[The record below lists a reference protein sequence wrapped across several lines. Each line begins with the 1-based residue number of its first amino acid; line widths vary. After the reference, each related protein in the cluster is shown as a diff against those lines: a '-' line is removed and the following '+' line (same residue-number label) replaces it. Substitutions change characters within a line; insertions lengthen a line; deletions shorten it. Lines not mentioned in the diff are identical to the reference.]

1 MATAATGPPNPHDL
15 RNSHVYVHDT
25 TLLSSG
31 IKWPQIFISDKLF
44 CYNATLLHKWGRK
57 TNSMPIYSSI
67 RSHAGVP
74 PAAHVAK
81 LTYRIIQP
89 IVIHIPVDCCA
100 GGDAVAVFGAYAS
113 DLSITIKF
121 IKIPPSKGAIHP
133 NLRIYDF
140 FRANSVRA
148 HVK

>member
-1 MATAATGPPNPHDL
+1 M
-15 RNSHVYVHDT
+15 
-25 TLLSSG
+25 
-31 IKWPQIFISDKLF
+31 
-44 CYNATLLHKWGRK
+44 
-57 TNSMPIYSSI
+57 
-67 RSHAGVP
+67 RSHARVP

-81 LTYRIIQP
+81 LTYHKANR
-89 IVIHIPVDCCA
+89 HTLFPVDCCA

-113 DLSITIKF
+113 DLSI
-121 IKIPPSKGAIHP
+121 KIPPSKGAIYP

>member
-1 MATAATGPPNPHDL
+1 M
-15 RNSHVYVHDT
+15 
-25 TLLSSG
+25 
-31 IKWPQIFISDKLF
+31 
-44 CYNATLLHKWGRK
+44 
-57 TNSMPIYSSI
+57 

-74 PAAHVAK
+74 PTAHVAK
-81 LTYRIIQP
+81 LTYHKANR
-89 IVIHIPVDCCA
+89 HTLFPVDCCA

-113 DLSITIKF
+113 DLSINHKV
-121 IKIPPSKGAIHP
+121 KIPPSKGAIYP